1 MSVTFFVFVIVILV
15 HLLDMEGSGYVIQ
28 NSAEYEI
35 TSEQGNED
43 ATDIGEV
50 YLKEFD
56 VGINIHIDDVDN
68 DNTKSI
74 EYNEE
79 IRKYIKISF
88 MQDG

>member
-1 MSVTFFVFVIVILV
+1 MSVTFFAFVIVILV
-15 HLLDMEGSGYVIQ
+15 QLLDMEGSGYVIQ
-28 NSAEYEI
+28 NSAEYEVGI
-35 TSEQGNED
+35 DDED
-43 ATDIGEV
+43 HSDIGEV

-74 EYNEE
+74 EYNDE

>member
-43 ATDIGEV
+43 NTDIGEV

>member
-35 TSEQGNED
+35 TSEQGN
-43 ATDIGEV
+43 TDIGEV